1 MFTFNLLEWHE
12 SLASPSIQNKQVPYK
27 RLCHI
32 QCFYSLVYIS
42 PLNLLYSTLLFCI
55 LPYISYSTLLH
66 ATLLYST
73 LLYGSLHFIL
83 HSLYPLKWCF
93 HNSKFETK
101 PGNTHNPK
109 PIAGV
114 TLNHKCS

>member
-55 LPYISYSTLLH
+55 YLTFH
-66 ATLLYST
+66 TLLYST
-73 LLYGSLHFIL
+73 LLYSTLLYSMVAYILFSTPSTLSSGVSTIPSL
-83 HSLYPLKWCF
+83 KQ
-93 HNSKFETK
+93 NRETHTT
-101 PGNTHNPK
+101 PNQ
-109 PIAGV
+109 
-114 TLNHKCS
+114 